1 MKQKRN
7 SRQRQM
13 ILDAVSKRHDHPTAD
28 EIYLDVRAKDEKI
41 SRGTVYRNLGVLTE
55 NREISNVK
63 LPPADRYDCR
73 IDYHYHLLCT
83 ECNKVFDAP
92 HIYHREFDEK
102 AAEDT
107 GFLIKRHR
115 VVFEGVCPECRK
127 KMPE

>member
-63 LPPADRYDCR
+63 LPAADRYDCR
-73 IDYHYHLLCT
+73 IDYHYHPLCT
-83 ECNKVFDAP
+83 ECNKVIDAP

>member
-63 LPPADRYDCR
+63 LPAADRYDCR

>member
-92 HIYHREFDEK
+92 HIYHRKLDEK
-102 AAEDT
+102 AEEDT

>member
-63 LPPADRYDCR
+63 LPAADRYDCR

-127 KMPE
+127 KIPE

>member
-41 SRGTVYRNLGVLTE
+41 SRGTVYRNLGVLIE

>member
-55 NREISNVK
+55 NGEISNVK
-63 LPPADRYDCR
+63 LPAADRYDCR

>member
-28 EIYLDVRAKDEKI
+28 EIYMDVRAKDEKI

-63 LPPADRYDCR
+63 LPAADRYDCR

>member
-127 KMPE
+127 KMPG

>member
-55 NREISNVK
+55 NRESSHVK

>member
-63 LPPADRYDCR
+63 LPAADRYDCR

-102 AAEDT
+102 AEEDT

>member
-63 LPPADRYDCR
+63 LPADDRYDCR

>member
-28 EIYLDVRAKDEKI
+28 EIYLDVRAQDEKI

-63 LPPADRYDCR
+63 LPAADRYDCR

>member
-63 LPPADRYDCR
+63 LPAADRYDCR

-92 HIYHREFDEK
+92 NIYHREFDEK